1 MNTPRVLHCIIFLIL
16 GLSYS
21 GASKTEKK
29 NLNHQGKTHQIS
41 SHREVIEDERN
52 VPLSRTIRDQTT
64 VPVINPINSPTTPI
78 TSPFVSP
85 PTSTLTPLTPIFP
98 LQPPPTITPPT
109 PFLLLPPPTTITDP
123 TTSPP
128 FPPSGGGG
136 GGGNGG
142 GGVGGGGNGGGD
154 GGFGVGGGG
163 NGDGGGGVGIG
174 GGGGGGGN
182 GGAGIGGGG
191 GGGSGTWCVAS
202 QSASQMALQVA
213 LDYACGFGGADCSK
227 IQQGGSCYNPNTLRD
242 HASYAFNSYYQK
254 NPAPTSCSFGGTAM
268 TTTTDPSSG
277 TCKFPSSSSSPS
289 IINTPT
295 PPGSTPTVPTGGF
308 GTDLTPPVGFGSD
321 LTPPV
326 GFGSDPTGSTGFG
339 SEPPG
344 STSDNN
350 SAAASMSYSFGYF
363 TLTYL
368 LMSLLFT
375 LSL

>member
-1 MNTPRVLHCIIFLIL
+1 MNTRRVFHCIIFLLL

-21 GASKTEKK
+21 GASKTEK
-29 NLNHQGKTHQIS
+29 NHRHGKKHIQIS
-41 SHREVIEDERN
+41 SHRKLVEDERN
-52 VPLSRTIRDQTT
+52 VVFSRTIRDQTT
-64 VPVINPINSPTTPI
+64 VPVINPINSPTI
-78 TSPFVSP
+78 TPFVSP

-123 TTSPP
+123 TISPP

-136 GGGNGG
+136 GGGGA
-142 GGVGGGGNGGGD
+142 VGGGGNGGA
-154 GGFGVGGGG
+154 GV
-163 NGDGGGGVGIG
+163 
-174 GGGGGGGN
+174 GGGGGGN
-182 GGAGIGGGG
+182 GGGFGGGGSGGAGVGGGG

-202 QSASQMALQVA
+202 QSASQTALQVA

-289 IINTPT
+289 IVNTPT
-295 PPGSTPTVPTGGF
+295 PAGPTPTAPTGGF
-308 GTDLTPPVGFGSD
+308 GTDLS
-321 LTPPV
+321 PPV

-339 SEPPG
+339 LEPPG
-344 STSDNN
+344 SSSDNN
-350 SAAASMSYSFGYF
+350 SVASLTLHSFGHF
-363 TLTYL
+363 ALMYL
-368 LMSLLFT
+368 SLSLLFI
-375 LSL
+375 LNL

>member
-1 MNTPRVLHCIIFLIL
+1 MNTRRVFHCTIFLLLL

-21 GASKTEKK
+21 GASKTEK
-29 NLNHQGKTHQIS
+29 NHEGKAHIQIS
-41 SHREVIEDERN
+41 SHRKLVENERN
-52 VPLSRTIRDQTT
+52 VVLSRTIRDQTT
-64 VPVINPINSPTTPI
+64 VPVINPINSPTVTPI
-78 TSPFVSP
+78 TGPFVSP

-123 TTSPP
+123 TISPP

-136 GGGNGG
+136 GGGGTVGG
-142 GGVGGGGNGGGD
+142 GDGGFGDGGAGGRGGGGGNGGG
-154 GGFGVGGGG
+154 FGGG
-163 NGDGGGGVGIG
+163 N
-174 GGGGGGGN
+174 
-182 GGAGIGGGG
+182 GGG

-202 QSASQMALQVA
+202 QSASQTALQVA

-242 HASYAFNSYYQK
+242 HASFAFNSYYQK

-289 IINTPT
+289 IVNTPT
-295 PPGSTPTVPTGGF
+295 PPGPTPTVPTGGF

-321 LTPPV
+321 
-326 GFGSDPTGSTGFG
+326 PTGSTGFG
-339 SEPPG
+339 LEPPG
-344 STSDNN
+344 SSSDNN
-350 SAAASMSYSFGYF
+350 SAATSTSHSYGHFA
-363 TLTYL
+363 LMYL
-368 LMSLLFT
+368 P
-375 LSL
+375 LSLFFIMNL

>member
-1 MNTPRVLHCIIFLIL
+1 MQIDQTNLFFGII
-16 GLSYS
+16 

-29 NLNHQGKTHQIS
+29 NLNHKGKSPQVS
-41 SHREVIEDERN
+41 SHRKVIEDERN
-52 VPLSRTIRDQTT
+52 VPLSTTIRDQTT
-64 VPVINPINSPTTPI
+64 VPVINPINSPTTTPI

-123 TTSPP
+123 
-128 FPPSGGGG
+128 PSGGGG
-136 GGGNGG
+136 GGFNGD

-154 GGFGVGGGG
+154 GGVGGGG
-163 NGDGGGGVGIG
+163 NGDGGGVGS
-174 GGGGGGGN
+174 GGN
-182 GGAGIGGGG
+182 GGGVGGTGGAGFGGGG

-202 QSASQMALQVA
+202 QSASQTALQVA

-254 NPAPTSCSFGGTAM
+254 KPAPTSCSFGGTAM

-289 IINTPT
+289 IVNTPT
-295 PPGSTPTVPTGGF
+295 PAGPTPTVPTGGF
-308 GTDLTPPVGFGSD
+308 GTDLP
-321 LTPPV
+321 PPV

-344 STSDNN
+344 SSSDNN
-350 SAAASMSYSFGYF
+350 SATALMSYSFGYF

-368 LMSLLFT
+368 LMSVHFT
-375 LSL
+375 LNL